1 MFRILIQRATRTA
14 PSPSAKDLRHYALHA
29 LKDNIPAAEM
39 TIRIVNETEMKT
51 LNKTYRHKD
60 KPTNVLSFPFDMP
73 ADLSPQ
79 ELDLNAP
86 LLGDLVI
93 CASVVNQEAVEQHKT
108 ASSHWAHMV
117 VHGTLHLLGFD
128 HENEK
133 DAMRMEAREIAI
145 LAALEINDP
154 YQPITKE

>member
-29 LKDNIPAAEM
+29 LKDNIPA
-39 TIRIVNETEMKT
+39 V
-51 LNKTYRHKD
+51 
-60 KPTNVLSFPFDMP
+60 DMP